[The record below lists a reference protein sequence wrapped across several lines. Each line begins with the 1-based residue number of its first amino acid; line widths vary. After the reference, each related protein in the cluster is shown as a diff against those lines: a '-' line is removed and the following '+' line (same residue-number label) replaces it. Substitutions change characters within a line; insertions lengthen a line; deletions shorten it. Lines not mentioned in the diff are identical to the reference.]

1 MAEKLKLQLEYI
13 INCSPKVLFNRL
25 STASGLSEWFADDV
39 RVKGNLFTFV
49 WEETDLV
56 AEKKYHKENKMVRY
70 EWTENLS
77 KEENYFEFV
86 IAQDDLTNDV
96 SLLITDFADQDE
108 MESTT
113 DLWNTQI
120 SKLKQLLGSWLNL
133 FTRTGLFPFLIL
145 QNTLVLYSLI
155 WQDQNKGWSG
165 YTNLL

>member
-1 MAEKLKLQLEYI
+1 MAEKSKLQLEYI

-49 WEETDLV
+49 WEDTDQV
-56 AEKKYHKENKMVRY
+56 AEKKNHRENKMVRY
-70 EWTENLS
+70 QWTENES

-96 SLLITDFADQDE
+96 SLLVTDFADEDE
-108 MESTT
+108 KESTT

-120 SKLKQLLGSWLNL
+120 TKLKQLLGS
-133 FTRTGLFPFLIL
+133 
-145 QNTLVLYSLI
+145 
-155 WQDQNKGWSG
+155 
-165 YTNLL
+165 